1 MRDLAKATIRA
12 HRVRRLKDA
21 VFPLI
26 SGAAVA
32 AFTYGALGQ
41 RVYDRDDLLS
51 DPIEAA
57 LLGLAFAL
65 GAFPRRWAVAARA
78 LIFIPTFFLY
88 LSVFIGKVPP
98 LPFGGAFAGAG
109 FYAFFF
115 TALAA
120 YFSERPRLLRL
131 KSHRQHPPRQ
141 ARSHG

>member
-1 MRDLAKATIRA
+1 MPDLAKATIRA
-12 HRVRRLKDA
+12 HRARRLKDA

-41 RVYDRDDLLS
+41 RVSDRDDLLS
-51 DPIEAA
+51 DPLEAA
-57 LLGLAFAL
+57 LLGLFFAL

-78 LIFIPTFFLY
+78 LNFIPTFFLY
-88 LSVFIGKVPP
+88 LSVLLGKAPP
-98 LPFGGAFAGAG
+98 LAYGGAFAGAG

-115 TALAA
+115 TALSA

-131 KSHRQHPPRQ
+131 KSHRHHPPRQ

>member
-1 MRDLAKATIRA
+1 MPSLAKATLRA
-12 HRVRRLKDA
+12 RRFRRLKDA

-26 SGAAVA
+26 SGVAVA
-32 AFTYGALGQ
+32 AFSYGALGQ
-41 RVYDRDDLLS
+41 RISDRDDLLS
-51 DPIEAA
+51 DPLEAA

-88 LSVFIGKVPP
+88 LSVFLGKAPP
-98 LPFGGAFAGAG
+98 LPYGGAFAAAG

-115 TALAA
+115 TALSA

-131 KSHRQHPPRQ
+131 KSHRQHAARP